1 VTPYWDFL
9 STQAD
14 ITSLERKMGGSNC
27 LDRRSVDRVS
37 VDRLQ
42 LARPNAGQ
50 TA

>member
-27 LDRRSVDRVS
+27 LDRHK